1 MIELK
6 KILLPTDFS
15 ETAYAAAVYAVELAR
30 RFAAELH
37 LLHCI
42 EEPVATIPLLET
54 YGAPTKEEYE
64 AQASAM
70 LENWPLP
77 PGADEL
83 RIVRRFRHGT
93 AYLQIL
99 HDARDEDVDL
109 IVMGTHGRGL
119 TIHLLLGNVAERV
132 VRKARCPVLTI
143 RPEGHQFIH
152 PDAVTDAA
160 KDTKTDTALGTGEA

>member
-1 MIELK
+1 MIQLT

-15 ETAYAAAVYAVELAR
+15 ETAYAAAAYAVEFAR
-30 RFAAELH
+30 KFGAELH

-54 YGAPTKEEYE
+54 YGAPSKEEYE

-77 PGADEL
+77 PGADGL
-83 RIVRRFRHGT
+83 HVVRRFRHGT

-109 IVMGTHGRGL
+109 IVLGTHGRGL
-119 TIHLLLGNVAERV
+119 TAHLLLGSVAERV

-152 PDAVTDAA
+152 PDSAPGATPNAAPDASG
-160 KDTKTDTALGTGEA
+160 GTP